1 MIKLVA
7 LAVEIVFLYLQFL
20 INLVHI
26 GCLKVYL
33 AILTKRNELG
43 REKFLFV
50 ISSILFVVVLL
61 IFCVFGG
68 RYRAG

>member
-1 MIKLVA
+1 MIKIIA
-7 LAVEIVFLYLQFL
+7 LAFEIVFLYLQFL
-20 INLVHI
+20 VNLVHI

-50 ISSILFVVVLL
+50 ISSILCVAIFI

-68 RYRAG
+68 SYRAG

>member
-1 MIKLVA
+1 MIKIIA
-7 LAVEIVFLYLQFL
+7 LAFEIVFLYLQFL
-20 INLVHI
+20 ANLVHI

-50 ISSILFVVVLL
+50 ISSILCVVILFIFFVL
-61 IFCVFGG
+61 GG
-68 RYRAG
+68 SYRAG